1 MNRNQTRFLSFT
13 FEMKVLDLDAV
24 RAFVH
29 VADLRS
35 FTLAAELLGTTQS
48 AVSLKVKR
56 LEAHIGKPLLERTP
70 RSVRLSP
77 AGAAFLDAARE
88 LLQAHDRALGSLGTE
103 RRRLKV
109 GLSEHVAGPNLAPLV
124 ASLHRHDPRL
134 VIEMHLGSSAALVAQ
149 YEERRLDAAIVR
161 HEPDELTARA
171 GHTGGM
177 TGGEALFVEP
187 LVWLAASD
195 WAPPAEAPLPLAVLS
210 GPCGVRAAALRA
222 LERASIAWEE
232 TFVGG
237 GMAAIGAALS
247 AGLAVSALA
256 RRVAPP
262 GVVDVGE
269 KFGLPPLPQSHVVM
283 YSRVREPRSADA
295 LRTLAK
301 SLMRA

>member
-1 MNRNQTRFLSFT
+1 
-13 FEMKVLDLDAV
+13 MKVLDLDTV

-35 FTLAAELLGTTQS
+35 FTRAADLLGTTQS

-56 LEAHIGKPLLERTP
+56 LEAHLGKPLFERTP
-70 RSVRLSP
+70 RAVRLSSS
-77 AGAAFLDAARE
+77 GGAFLEAARE
-88 LLQAHDRALGSLGTE
+88 LLLVHDRALGSLGTE

-109 GLSEHVAGPNLAPLV
+109 GLSEHVAGPDLAPLV
-124 ASLHRHDPRL
+124 ASLHRHDPHL
-134 VIEMHLGSSAALVAQ
+134 LIEMHLGSSAALVAQ
-149 YEERRLDAAIVR
+149 YDERRLDAAIVR
-161 HEPDELTARA
+161 HEPDEVAARTA
-171 GHTGGM
+171 HTGGM
-177 TGGEALFVEP
+177 PDGEALFVEP
-187 LVWLAASD
+187 LVWLAAAD
-195 WAPPAEAPLPLAVLS
+195 WTPPVDAPLPLAVLS
-210 GPCGVRAAALRA
+210 GPCGVRAAAIRA

-232 TFVGG
+232 TFIGG

-269 KFGLPPLPQSHVVM
+269 KFGLPRLPESHVVM
-283 YSRVREPRSADA
+283 YSRVRDPRSADA

-301 SLMRA
+301 SLARG

>member
-1 MNRNQTRFLSFT
+1 
-13 FEMKVLDLDAV
+13 MKVLDLDAV

>member
-1 MNRNQTRFLSFT
+1 
-13 FEMKVLDLDAV
+13 MKVLDLLDLDAV

-35 FTLAAELLGTTQS
+35 FTRAADLLGTTQS
-48 AVSLKVKR
+48 AVSLKIKR
-56 LEAHIGKPLLERTP
+56 LEAHIGKPLFERSP
-70 RSVRLSP
+70 RTVRLSP
-77 AGAAFLDAARE
+77 AGGAFLDAARE

-109 GLSEHVAGPNLAPLV
+109 GLSEQVAGPDLAPLL

-134 VIEMHLGSSAALVAQ
+134 VIEMHLGSSANLVAQ
-149 YEERRLDAAIVR
+149 YDERRLDAAIVR
-161 HEPDELTARA
+161 YEPDEVAARTAR
-171 GHTGGM
+171 TGGVPD
-177 TGGEALFVEP
+177 GEALFVEP
-187 LVWLAASD
+187 LAWLAASD
-195 WAPPAEAPLPLAVLS
+195 WSPPVEAPLPLAVLS
-210 GPCGVRAAALRA
+210 GPCGVRTAAVRA
-222 LERASIAWEE
+222 LESASIEWEE

-269 KFGLPPLPQSHVVM
+269 KFGLPRLPESHVVM
-283 YSRVREPRSADA
+283 YSRVRDPRSADA
-295 LRTLAK
+295 LRMLAK
-301 SLMRA
+301 SLARG

>member
-1 MNRNQTRFLSFT
+1 
-13 FEMKVLDLDAV
+13 MKVLDLDAV

-35 FTLAAELLGTTQS
+35 FTRAADLLGTTQS

-56 LEAHIGKPLLERTP
+56 LEAHIGKPLFERTP

-77 AGAAFLDAARE
+77 AGGAFLDAARE

-103 RRRLKV
+103 RGRLKV
-109 GLSEHVAGPNLAPLV
+109 GLSEHVAGPSLAPLV

-149 YEERRLDAAIVR
+149 YDERQLDAAIVR
-161 HEPDELTARA
+161 HEPDEVAARA
-171 GHTGGM
+171 DQTGHLSE
-177 TGGEALFVEP
+177 GEALFVEP

-210 GPCGVRAAALRA
+210 GACGVRAAALRA

-237 GMAAIGAALS
+237 GMPAIGAALS

>member
-1 MNRNQTRFLSFT
+1 
-13 FEMKVLDLDAV
+13 MKVLDLDAV

-35 FTLAAELLGTTQS
+35 FTRAADLLGTTQS

-56 LEAHIGKPLLERTP
+56 LEAHLGKPLFERTP

-77 AGAAFLDAARE
+77 AGGAFLDAARE
-88 LLQAHDRALGSLGTE
+88 LLQAHDRALGALGTE
-103 RRRLKV
+103 RRRIKI

-124 ASLHRHDPRL
+124 ASLHRHDPSL
-134 VIEMHLGSSAALVAQ
+134 VIEMHLGSSAPLVAQ
-149 YEERRLDAAIVR
+149 YDERRLDAVIVR
-161 HEPDELTARA
+161 HEPDEVAARMA
-171 GHTGGM
+171 QTGGM
-177 TGGEALFVEP
+177 SDGEALFVEP

-195 WAPPAEAPLPLAVLS
+195 WAPPADAPLPLAVLS
-210 GPCGVRAAALRA
+210 GPCGVRTAALRA
-222 LERASIAWEE
+222 LERASIEWEE
-232 TFVGG
+232 AFVGG
-237 GMAAIGAALS
+237 GIAAVGAALS

-256 RRVAPP
+256 RRVAPS

-269 KFGLPPLPQSHVVM
+269 KFGLPPLPESHVVM

-301 SLMRA
+301 SLARG

>member
-1 MNRNQTRFLSFT
+1 
-13 FEMKVLDLDAV
+13 MKVLDLDAV
-24 RAFVH
+24 RAFIH

-35 FTLAAELLGTTQS
+35 FTRAADLLGTTQS

-56 LEAHIGKPLLERTP
+56 LEAHLGKPLFERTP
-70 RSVRLSP
+70 RVVRLSP
-77 AGAAFLDAARE
+77 AGGAFLEAARE

-109 GLSEHVAGPNLAPLV
+109 GLSEHVAGPDLAPLV

-149 YEERRLDAAIVR
+149 YDERRLDAAIVR
-161 HEPDELTARA
+161 HEPDEVAARTAQ
-171 GHTGGM
+171 TGG
-177 TGGEALFVEP
+177 GVPDGEALFVEP

-195 WAPPAEAPLPLAVLS
+195 WSPPADVPLPLAVLS
-210 GPCGVRAAALRA
+210 GPCGVRAAAVRA
-222 LERASIAWEE
+222 LESASIEWEE

-269 KFGLPPLPQSHVVM
+269 KLGLPRLPESHVVM
-283 YSRVREPRSADA
+283 YSRVRDPRSADA
-295 LRTLAK
+295 LRVLAK
-301 SLMRA
+301 SLARG

>member
-1 MNRNQTRFLSFT
+1 
-13 FEMKVLDLDAV
+13 MKVLDLDTV

-35 FTLAAELLGTTQS
+35 FTRAADLLGTTQS

-56 LEAHIGKPLLERTP
+56 LEAHLGKPLFERTP
-70 RSVRLSP
+70 RAVRLSSS
-77 AGAAFLDAARE
+77 GGAFLEAARE
-88 LLQAHDRALGSLGTE
+88 LLLVHDRALGSLGTE

-109 GLSEHVAGPNLAPLV
+109 GLSEHVAGPDLAPLV
-124 ASLHRHDPRL
+124 ASLHRHDPHL
-134 VIEMHLGSSAALVAQ
+134 LIEMHLGSSAALVAQ
-149 YEERRLDAAIVR
+149 YDERRLDAAIVR
-161 HEPDELTARA
+161 HEPDEVAARTA
-171 GHTGGM
+171 HTGGM
-177 TGGEALFVEP
+177 PDGEALFVEP
-187 LVWLAASD
+187 LVWLAAAD
-195 WAPPAEAPLPLAVLS
+195 WTPPVDAPLPLAVLS
-210 GPCGVRAAALRA
+210 GPCGVRAAAIRA
-222 LERASIAWEE
+222 LERASLAWEE

-269 KFGLPPLPQSHVVM
+269 KFGLPRLPESHVVM
-283 YSRVREPRSADA
+283 YSRVRDPRSADA

-301 SLMRA
+301 SLARG